1 MKMFE
6 MMCYM
11 CMMCC
16 CCCCCCMRSLV
27 SRNRNLIHNINKI
40 IDRKNEKFKIYNS
53 FVFRITS

>member
-1 MKMFE
+1 MFE

-11 CMMCC
+11 CMM

>member
-1 MKMFE
+1 MFE

-16 CCCCCCMRSLV
+16 CCCCMRSLV
-27 SRNRNLIHNINKI
+27 FRNRNLIHTINKI
-40 IDRKNEKFKIYNS
+40 IDRKNEKIKIYNS

>member
-16 CCCCCCMRSLV
+16 CCCCMRSLV
-27 SRNRNLIHNINKI
+27 FRNRNLIHTINKI